1 MVTESLFLVNGQGI
15 VHGPSLCNNKSMD
28 KLKPKQQLIGTLPAI
43 ALFISIGALYGQY
56 QIHKLSSNVN
66 ILSTKVNSLEIKLAS
81 TTAELNANIAQT
93 HNSLSDAL
101 KQNSATIEQQLGNYQ
116 QQVSTVSNTVGT
128 LQKLSKTDPQLLQK
142 YSKVFFLNEYY
153 APAKLIEVP
162 SDYAYSNTKQLKFQV
177 SAWQHLRQ
185 MLDDAKA
192 SGVDIYIFSAYRS
205 FNEQSALK
213 SEYKVVYGEG
223 TANSFSAD
231 QGYSEHQLGT
241 AVDLIT
247 TGLGGV
253 LDGFDNTKAYAW
265 LLANAY
271 RYGFIIS
278 YPKNNSFYV
287 FEPWHWRFVGVLLA
301 TDLHNQN
308 QNFYDLDQRKIDEYL
323 VNFFD

>member
-1 MVTESLFLVNGQGI
+1 MEKIQ
-15 VHGPSLCNNKSMD
+15 
-28 KLKPKQQLIGTLPAI
+28 LKPKQQLIGAFVLVGLI
-43 ALFISIGALYGQY
+43 IILGAWYEQN
-56 QIHKLSSNVN
+56 QINNLSSN
-66 ILSTKVNSLEIKLAS
+66 ISTLSAKLASLEIKLSS

-116 QQVSTVSNTVGT
+116 QQVSTVSGTVSN

-153 APAKLIEVP
+153 APARLTEIP
-162 SDYAYSNTKQLKFQV
+162 SEYEYSDTKQLKFQTDI
-177 SAWQHLRQ
+177 WPHLKQ
-185 MLDDAKA
+185 MLDDAKK
-192 SGVDIYIFSAYRS
+192 DNNNIYVFSAYRS

-213 SEYKVVYGEG
+213 GQYKVTYGSG

-241 AVDLIT
+241 AVDFIT
-247 TGLGGV
+247 TGLDGT
-253 LDGFDNTKAYAW
+253 LDGFDNTKAYEW

-278 YPKNNSFYV
+278 YPKDNTFYV

-308 QNFYDLDQRKIDEYL
+308 KNFYNLDQRKIDEYL